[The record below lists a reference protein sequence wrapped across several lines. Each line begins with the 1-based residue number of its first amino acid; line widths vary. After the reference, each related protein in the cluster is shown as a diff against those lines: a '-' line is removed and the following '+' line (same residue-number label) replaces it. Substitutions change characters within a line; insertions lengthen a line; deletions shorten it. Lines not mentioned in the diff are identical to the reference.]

1 MPTRLF
7 SRLKSHDSRAR
18 PSGLGSLAAI
28 FDRLLD
34 AETRSAVT
42 AELARLEQGASVD
55 TLSDTTAGLLR
66 SLDRL
71 PAGLAGRFA
80 AESCT
85 LADAIAVVDIAKA
98 TGLRVAGLERCIAD
112 ARRLAKHLFKSTA
125 GLSSLPVARGALYQR
140 IQRIGAAEMGMSP
153 KSFGSFRARILR
165 LARVLDRRS
174 GKVALPKVWAE
185 VVAAARAAG
194 HGHNVARAYCLIRTA
209 ARLNLAPI
217 DVDPFLVS
225 TVLEEAVKRGLDKPH
240 KMTARAC
247 EAWNVL
253 TRSAPGWPT
262 VLLSA
267 PAQPGAIVPTRR
279 FFKDLPPAVQ
289 ALWNAFEDRH
299 RHFKAAAAGE
309 PDTPTTD
316 KNRFL
321 ALLDQELAQS
331 VPHYAAATLKAYRAV
346 WLQLAHMSLEDGA
359 SITAVGDV
367 LTLDRCSRLLVQT
380 EKAQIGRASLRGE
393 DHSQKNSSLASQVT
407 AMIALARASQSDP
420 ALIAALLRMR
430 AAVDPMVERMVVDPE
445 TGQPKSVYIKSR
457 RRTGPRHRR
466 VIEQFQGEG
475 ADAVKA
481 AFFRLPQQ
489 LMAPILPRI
498 RAGLPLTRTE
508 QVDAIV
514 ALTCRILMECPMR
527 RANLAGSLRI
537 CGDRQTLS
545 LPSTRKRPAR
555 LHVPAIETKTERT
568 DVVAEFSSETTE
580 LLRLFI
586 THVRPQVAKRV
597 GAATDNCW
605 LFPGEEQSS
614 RSPWCFSTTLKARAE
629 KVAGITINPHAF
641 RHVVGLLILEQDP
654 AQLPL
659 VSSLLGHASLRTT
672 TDWYAEVPQKE
683 AHEAYLHKLSAVA
696 AKAALAASKGRK
708 GRK

>member
-1 MPTRLF
+1 MSNIHSLMT
-7 SRLKSHDSRAR
+7 
-18 PSGLGSLAAI
+18 LAAI

-98 TGLRVAGLERCIAD
+98 TGLSVAGLERCIAD
-112 ARRLAKHLFKSTA
+112 ARRLAKHLLKSTA

-140 IQRIGAAEMGMSP
+140 IQRIGAAGLGMTP
-153 KSFGSFRARILR
+153 KSFASFRARILR
-165 LARVLDRRS
+165 LARILDRRIA
-174 GKVALPKVWAE
+174 KVVLPQVWADL
-185 VVAAARAAG
+185 VAAARATG
-194 HGHNVARAYCLIRTA
+194 HGHNVAQAYCLIRTA
-209 ARLNLAPI
+209 ARLNLLPV
-217 DVDPFLVS
+217 DVDPLLVS
-225 TVLEEAVKRGLDKPH
+225 TTLEEAVQRGLDKPH
-240 KMTARAC
+240 RMIARAC
-247 EAWNVL
+247 AGWNAL
-253 TRSAPGWPT
+253 AQSAPGWPDI
-262 VLLSA
+262 VLVA
-267 PAQPGAIVPTRR
+267 PARPEAAIAKRK

-289 ALWNAFEDRH
+289 TLWNAFEDRH
-299 RHFKAAAAGE
+299 RRFKGTAAGGMPQTE
-309 PDTPTTD
+309 PAD

-321 ALLDQELAQS
+321 ALLDQDLEQS
-331 VPHYAAATLKAYRAV
+331 VPRYAAATLAAYRGA
-346 WLQLAHMSLEDGA
+346 WLQLAHLALEDGA
-359 SITAVGDV
+359 SITTVGDV
-367 LTLDRCSRLLVQT
+367 LSIDRCSRLLVLT
-380 EKAQIGRASLRGE
+380 EDAQIGRASRTGE
-393 DHSQKNSSLASQVT
+393 DHLPKNSSLASQAT
-407 AMIALARASQSDP
+407 AMIALARATHSDP

-430 AAVDPMVERMVVDPE
+430 AAVDPMVDRMVLDPE
-445 TGQPKSVYIKSR
+445 TCQPRSVYIKSR

-489 LMAPILPRI
+489 LMRPILSRI

-537 CGDRQTLS
+537 CGDRQTLF

-568 DVVAEFSSETTE
+568 DVVAEFSPETTE

-605 LFPGEEQSS
+605 LFPGEGQSP
-614 RSPWCFSTTLKARAE
+614 RSGWCFSTTLKARAE
-629 KVAGITINPHAF
+629 KIAGITINPHAF

-654 AQLPL
+654 NQLPL
-659 VSSLLGHASLRTT
+659 VSTLLGHASLRTT
-672 TDWYAEVPQKE
+672 TEWYAEIPQKE
-683 AHEAYLHKLSAVA
+683 AHEAYLHKLSSVA